1 MSARFLI
8 LGLLLLAAGASA
20 QSPGAAERRLILQR
34 LESTFIEE
42 VKFQN
47 ATLDD
52 WVGFLREKLRGGERP
67 VNFIVTP
74 AAARFAEGK
83 TITLELRR
91 VPARVVLDYGA
102 RLLELEVKIEPHAIV
117 ITAPQVVPAPASAPA
132 P

>member
-8 LGLLLLAAGASA
+8 LGLLLVATCASA
-20 QSPGAAERRLILQR
+20 QSSGAAERRLIVQR
-34 LESTFIEE
+34 LESTLIEE
-42 VKFQN
+42 VKFEN

-52 WVGFLREKLRGGERP
+52 WVGFLKEKLRGGERP

-83 TITLELRR
+83 TATLELRR

-102 RLLELEVKIEPHAIV
+102 RLLEVEVKIEPHAIV
-117 ITAPQVVPAPASAPA
+117 IAAPQMVPAPAP
-132 P
+132 